1 MCIRGSLCNVLQ
13 DWEKPETI
21 PDPDATKPSDWDE
34 DMDGEWE
41 PAMIA
46 NPEYQVHLLP
56 QMCGRGTY
64 RSINLD
70 GCHVEFNF

>member
-1 MCIRGSLCNVLQ
+1 MIGVSGVDCDNVLQ

-46 NPEYQVHLLP
+46 NPEYQVQPGALITQHERL
-56 QMCGRGTY
+56 
-64 RSINLD
+64 N
-70 GCHVEFNF
+70 NK

>member
-1 MCIRGSLCNVLQ
+1 MLSATVYRDRVLQ

-46 NPEYQVHLLP
+46 NPEYQVHQSATVVWWGHLSLIK
-56 QMCGRGTY
+56 M
-64 RSINLD
+64 D
-70 GCHVEFNF
+70 GSGLTF